1 MTADEMQGLKKE
13 TFTGLGISLRFF
25 ESAAA
30 MGFMA
35 MVTSNF
41 LSFAPIEE
49 RTWREIGVG
58 FPVLFFCIIAIA
70 LVFRKNF
77 FASFFIAIFSAF
89 FITHEVIICYDNKA
103 VEMGRELGAEGWF
116 RHGSMIFG
124 DVMQPSYGAFWGI
137 TGITLAII
145 AIFLAWI
152 IATYKENLE
161 AAMEADGSSAHQQ
174 IDFAKYED
182 YEHQSPEFNEED
194 SEEYYAEEDD
204 FSEDDQDEE
213 LTEEIAEFQEEESDD
228 SQDSEEV

>member
-1 MTADEMQGLKKE
+1 MTGDEIQTVNKEAFPGLNI
-13 TFTGLGISLRFF
+13 GLRAF

-103 VEMGRELGAEGWF
+103 VEMGRELGPEGWF

-124 DVMQPSYGAFWGI
+124 DVMKPSYGAFWGI
-137 TGITLAII
+137 AGITLAII

-152 IATYKENLE
+152 ISTYKENLE
-161 AAMEADGSSAHQQ
+161 AAMASSGDAEETQ
-174 IDFAKYED
+174 IDFAAYE
-182 YEHQSPEFNEED
+182 N
-194 SEEYYAEEDD
+194 
-204 FSEDDQDEE
+204 
-213 LTEEIAEFQEEESDD
+213 AEFQSADYLEDELEQYVAQDDHYEEEGENIEDLEDGSTEEYIEDD
-228 SQDSEEV
+228 GENQS